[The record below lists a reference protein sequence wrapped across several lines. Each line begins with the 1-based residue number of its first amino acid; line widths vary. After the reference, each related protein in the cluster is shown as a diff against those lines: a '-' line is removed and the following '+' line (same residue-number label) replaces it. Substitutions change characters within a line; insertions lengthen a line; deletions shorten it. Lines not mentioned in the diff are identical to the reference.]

1 MKNVVTGT
9 ICAIVCSL
17 WIIWPAAAEEISN
30 SALNER
36 LKKLEEK
43 IGDNGSTK
51 SWTDRIT
58 LSGAI
63 EAEAA
68 FESSETD
75 EDDTDTSDIALSTV
89 DLNID
94 ADIAKHVSGHAL
106 FTYNDEDEGVEVDE
120 GFITIDGKDVVP
132 LYLMAGKIYV
142 PFGNYET
149 HMITDPLTQDL
160 GETVEGAVQFGFTN
174 DWIDAGLALYQG
186 DSEIE
191 DDDEDDNITDC
202 ALGVK
207 FSLPERLAADV
218 NLSAGLSYLSNI
230 GDSEGIMDI
239 EGSYED
245 KVAGMGAFISVSF
258 KEMIFVEA
266 EYITALDEFNAGQF
280 GENDD
285 DLTPS
290 AWNLEVA
297 YAPMEELELAL
308 RYAQTEEV
316 ENYLP
321 ETQYGLAGAYR
332 LFENTT
338 LALEFLKN
346 EYENDDETSVV
357 TAQLAIEF

>member
-43 IGDNGSTK
+43 IGGNDSGK
-51 SWTDRIT
+51 RWTDRIT

-75 EDDTDTSDIALSTV
+75 GDDTDTSDIALSTV

-94 ADIAKHVSGHAL
+94 VDIAKHVSGHAL

-160 GETVEGAVQFGFTN
+160 GETVEGAVQVGFTN

-186 DSEIE
+186 DSEI
-191 DDDEDDNITDC
+191 DDEDEDDNITDC

-207 FSLPERLAADV
+207 FNLPERLAADV

-230 GDSEGIMDI
+230 GDSNGMIDMS
-239 EGSYED
+239 GSYED

-258 KEMIFVEA
+258 KEMVFVEA
-266 EYITALDEFNAGQF
+266 EYITALDEF
-280 GENDD
+280 DD

-297 YAPMEELELAL
+297 YAPMEKLELAL
-308 RYAQTEEV
+308 RYAQTEDV
-316 ENYLP
+316 ENNLP
-321 ETQYGLAGAYR
+321 ETQYGLTGAYR
-332 LFENTT
+332 LFESTT

-346 EYENDDETSVV
+346 EYENDNEASVV